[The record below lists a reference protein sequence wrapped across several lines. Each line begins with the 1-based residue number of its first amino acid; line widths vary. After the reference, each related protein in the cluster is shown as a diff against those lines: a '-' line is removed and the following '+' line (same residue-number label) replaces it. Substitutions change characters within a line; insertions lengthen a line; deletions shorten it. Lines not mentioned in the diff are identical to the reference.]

1 MSSLAEKEEQP
12 PKADEEESNQ
22 PRNARAP
29 MRRTGDGSG
38 GERRRRAGA
47 GTCTGF
53 AAHTS
58 GGFGSFGGSSS
69 GGFGSSS
76 GGGFGGFSGGGF
88 GGFGAAAEEKTG
100 FAAAASD
107 GKSEEKSGFGL
118 WSRETGRQEGRA
130 LSPAGGF
137 GEAEAP
143 APAAPEKIDASNG
156 EEGDTELHKCRCKA
170 FVLEKP
176 KEGSATWKERGVC
189 VFKVLR
195 DKKGALRVVARRD
208 LTHTLVLNAAPSA
221 VDAHGDK
228 AVRFMAATAEKSAD
242 RSSSASRRRTTRA
255 LAGRARAGEGHR
267 VTITATAELG
277 RAAGRVGLGQPALLR
292 LYHRTA
298 LLVL

>member
-1 MSSLAEKEEQP
+1 MTDPEASDDA
-12 PKADEEESNQ
+12 
-22 PRNARAP
+22 AP
-29 MRRTGDGSG
+29 APAPAS
-38 GERRRRAGA
+38 
-47 GTCTGF
+47 GF

-69 GGFGSSS
+69 SGFGSSS

-88 GGFGAAAEEKTG
+88 GGFGAAASEEKTG

-107 GKSEEKSGFGL
+107 SKTGEEKSGFG
-118 WSRETGRQEGRA
+118 GFGA
-130 LSPAGGF
+130 AKADDKPAFEVGGF
-137 GEAEAP
+137 GSTAEAP

-189 VFKVLR
+189 VLKVLR

-228 AVRFMAATAEKSAD
+228 AVRFMAATSEKSAD
-242 RSSSASRRRTTRA
+242 TFLVRVKTKDDRASLLAVLAPEKASA
-255 LAGRARAGEGHR
+255 
-267 VTITATAELG
+267 
-277 RAAGRVGLGQPALLR
+277 
-292 LYHRTA
+292 
-298 LLVL
+298 

>member
-1 MSSLAEKEEQP
+1 MSSLAEASTKEEQP
-12 PKADEEESNQ
+12 QKPDEDEEQ
-22 PRNARAP
+22 PAKKRARTDAAP
-29 MRRTGDGSG
+29 VTDPEASDD
-38 GERRRRAGA
+38 AA
-47 GTCTGF
+47 PAPAPASGF

-76 GGGFGGFSGGGF
+76 GGGFGGSSGGGFGSFGGNGGGF
-88 GGFGAAAEEKTG
+88 GGFGAAAGEEKTG

-107 GKSEEKSGFGL
+107 SKTEEKSGFGFGA
-118 WSRETGRQEGRA
+118 SKTDDKPAFE
-130 LSPAGGF
+130 AGGF
-137 GEAEAP
+137 GEKTEAP

-176 KEGSATWKERGVC
+176 KEGNATWKERGVC
-189 VFKVLR
+189 VLKVLR

-228 AVRFMAATAEKSAD
+228 AVRFMAATSEKSAD
-242 RSSSASRRRTTRA
+242 TFLVRVKTNDDRASL
-255 LAGRARAGEGHR
+255 LAVLAPEK
-267 VTITATAELG
+267 ATA
-277 RAAGRVGLGQPALLR
+277 
-292 LYHRTA
+292 
-298 LLVL
+298 

>member
-1 MSSLAEKEEQP
+1 MSSLAEASTKEEEPQKPDEDDQP
-12 PKADEEESNQ
+12 AKK
-22 PRNARAP
+22 RARTDAAP
-29 MRRTGDGSG
+29 VTDPEASDD
-38 GERRRRAGA
+38 AA
-47 GTCTGF
+47 PAPAPAASGF

-88 GGFGAAAEEKTG
+88 GGFGAAASEEKTG

-107 GKSEEKSGFGL
+107 GKKEEKGGFGFGAAKADDKPAF
-118 WSRETGRQEGRA
+118 E
-130 LSPAGGF
+130 AGGF
-137 GEAEAP
+137 GATEAAP

-189 VFKVLR
+189 VLKVLR

-228 AVRFMAATAEKSAD
+228 AVRFMAATSEKSAD
-242 RSSSASRRRTTRA
+242 TFLVRVKTKDDRASL
-255 LAGRARAGEGHR
+255 LAVLAPEK
-267 VTITATAELG
+267 ATA
-277 RAAGRVGLGQPALLR
+277 
-292 LYHRTA
+292 
-298 LLVL
+298 

>member
-1 MSSLAEKEEQP
+1 MSSLAEKEEQSQKP
-12 PKADEEESNQ
+12 DDEEEQ
-22 PRNARAP
+22 PAKKRARTDAAP
-29 MRRTGDGSG
+29 VTDPEASDD
-38 GERRRRAGA
+38 AA
-47 GTCTGF
+47 PAPAPASGF

-69 GGFGSSS
+69 SGFGSSS

-88 GGFGAAAEEKTG
+88 GGFGAAASEEKTG

-107 GKSEEKSGFGL
+107 GKSEEKGGFGF
-118 WSRETGRQEGRA
+118 GAAKADDKKEGA
-130 LSPAGGF
+130 FATGGF

-189 VFKVLR
+189 VLKVLR

-228 AVRFMAATAEKSAD
+228 AVRFMAATSEKSAD
-242 RSSSASRRRTTRA
+242 TFLVRVKTKDDRASLLAVLAPEKASA
-255 LAGRARAGEGHR
+255 
-267 VTITATAELG
+267 
-277 RAAGRVGLGQPALLR
+277 
-292 LYHRTA
+292 
-298 LLVL
+298 